1 MILKQYIFWGA
12 VSSMCLFKR
21 HVLICL
27 LSCFYLKESEKIMWN
42 LNTNCITWL
51 SATVEELVVG
61 SIFQNANKSRLKVK
75 FIVGRAFVVIVVNAM
90 GNKLY
95 FLDSDLKAKEVH
107 FGFLGWLSC
116 VSQDSAQLKMIN
128 NEKLIPDLY
137 FELSTA
143 SLKPLRQ
150 KTDVRYSNV

>member
-1 MILKQYIFWGA
+1 
-12 VSSMCLFKR
+12 
-21 HVLICL
+21 
-27 LSCFYLKESEKIMWN
+27 
-42 LNTNCITWL
+42 
-51 SATVEELVVG
+51 
-61 SIFQNANKSRLKVK
+61 
-75 FIVGRAFVVIVVNAM
+75 M

-150 KTDVRYSNV
+150 KTDVRYSNVASSYKRTILRQKQLLSDQEIPC